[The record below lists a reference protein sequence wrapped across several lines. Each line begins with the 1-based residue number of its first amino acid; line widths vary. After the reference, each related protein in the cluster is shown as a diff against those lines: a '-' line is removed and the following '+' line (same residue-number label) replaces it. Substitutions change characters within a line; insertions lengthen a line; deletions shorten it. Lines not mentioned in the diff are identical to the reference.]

1 MKHTRFIFIGLLTN
15 WHALNTI
22 YIHLENGSFNEKWR
36 ANDDQWPLGHMVWMR
51 ECVRC
56 VVCLCISIWNV
67 WNETSHGPN
76 YSMKKKKKLQSRWH
90 LPLNPVYEICSW
102 RTNYSVCWWRYS
114 WFPKFA
120 ALFCHRVQILT
131 NIRPLLLSTIY
142 LLAFYLNR
150 LLLNVYIYFMYI
162 RIFAV
167 LNLAY
172 LIFGIV
178 NDWQQ
183 KLSLKINKTFIE
195 LNWIRHS
202 GDLWYKENRTR
213 IKLISLFE
221 QHSWLFL
228 SISLILFLSFFS
240 HKNVA
245 FLTHLACCFAFSLGC
260 ILLFFFFLF

>member
-1 MKHTRFIFIGLLTN
+1 MY
-15 WHALNTI
+15 I
-22 YIHLENGSFNEKWR
+22 YI
-36 ANDDQWPLGHMVWMR
+36 
-51 ECVRC
+51 
-56 VVCLCISIWNV
+56 LCIYV
-67 WNETSHGPN
+67 
-76 YSMKKKKKLQSRWH
+76 
-90 LPLNPVYEICSW
+90 
-102 RTNYSVCWWRYS
+102 
-114 WFPKFA
+114 
-120 ALFCHRVQILT
+120 
-131 NIRPLLLSTIY
+131 Y
-142 LLAFYLNR
+142 LLY
-150 LLLNVYIYFMYI
+150 
-162 RIFAV
+162 

-260 ILLFFFFLF
+260 ILFYFFSFYFNFLRLDCGTQIQRKTILIAVELRYIELIFIEYSFFLFNSKFYTEIGHKERPNVEIRNRKQVYTRKQKRIWKMEMEITVQHTFSPIYHNDWIDFVGKSNQLEK